1 MTVITFESV
10 ELNSRLP
17 EVVREIDQL
26 FITRNAV
33 ASLDFNPIHVDPA
46 WAKEINLLGEGTTIA
61 HGLCT
66 MSFLASTVTDWCY
79 AGGGFISRMES
90 KFVAPVRPGDTVRCS
105 GEVIELHPRDDGRS
119 FVVVELLARNDREE
133 TVAWAKAS
141 VRLPPED

>member
-33 ASLDFNPIHVDPA
+33 ASLDFNPIHVDPV
-46 WAKEINLLGEGTTIA
+46 WAKKINLLGEGTTIA

-66 MSFLASTVTDWCY
+66 LSFLASTVADWCY

-105 GEVIELHPRDDGRS
+105 GEVIELHPRDNGRS
-119 FVVVELLARNDREE
+119 FVVVELIAENDREE

-141 VRLPPED
+141 VRLPSED